1 MGDFV
6 SIAAIVLLV
15 LLGPW
20 VLVWRVNSR
29 RKRERAED
37 QKRWQELTSRTYAL
51 EQTVRALQAQL
62 SSPAAEEATPKTSE
76 SPVATSYASPFPSPS
91 IVSPPP
97 APPVV
102 EPSPSVRVAERWV
115 TQKTIEPA
123 TPYSSTA
130 DQSTSPAPTPVTPL
144 RPPGFATPESAPSLA
159 DRFKSS
165 LDVEEMLGT
174 NWLNKLGIV
183 ILVLGVAFFLA
194 YQVKAL
200 GPAGKVLV
208 GFVTAGVMLG
218 AGIWFDR
225 RERYRIPARARIR

>member
-76 SPVATSYASPFPSPS
+76 SPE
-91 IVSPPP
+91 I
-97 APPVV
+97 
-102 EPSPSVRVAERWV
+102 
-115 TQKTIEPA
+115 
-123 TPYSSTA
+123 
-130 DQSTSPAPTPVTPL
+130 
-144 RPPGFATPESAPSLA
+144 G
-159 DRFKSS
+159 
-165 LDVEEMLGT
+165 
-174 NWLNKLGIV
+174 
-183 ILVLGVAFFLA
+183 
-194 YQVKAL
+194 
-200 GPAGKVLV
+200 
-208 GFVTAGVMLG
+208 
-218 AGIWFDR
+218 
-225 RERYRIPARARIR
+225 RAHV